1 MLPEVKFGVRTK
13 FVLSI
18 ILALLILGSLS
29 ALIMQTVLKS
39 VLLQSLTR
47 DGFTLGENLA
57 TAITEP
63 LLTEDVVSLHRMLR
77 DFKQSREDVAYL
89 YVLNQKGEVV
99 ASTFEGGFPRGL
111 LSLRGD
117 GVVIIRNERGEHIR
131 DLAIPVLEGKAGE
144 LHLGLTEELV
154 RARVSEAMR
163 KLMIGITLLLPIA
176 VMVGYA
182 FGSLITSPIREL
194 EVGAR
199 ALERG
204 ELDYRIKLKSR
215 DEFSVLAEAFNS
227 MASELERNIQEIKRY
242 SCSLEKLVEERTKEL
257 ILLQRINNLLNTGA
271 SLEEILNEITRGIV
285 KVFGYDSCAVHL
297 LEGED
302 RLVCRSY
309 YMDAAL
315 VKKLEELT
323 GKRAAGYE
331 MKLTEDSPISRIV
344 LNREPFLTDDI
355 EGLIKYHTQDRR
367 IRALARTIARLV
379 PARFGLGVPL
389 IAKEKVVGVIGIGSK
404 KPLEDVDVNRL
415 MNFASQA
422 GIAVEKAILEERLL
436 EYSRELER
444 KVEERTRQL
453 LHAERLA
460 TIGTLASG
468 VAHEINNPTTSI
480 MLDAERLRDEALS
493 DGEVREIAKEIVR
506 QVERIQKITRSLLM
520 FSRHAEIE
528 AREVDLNQIIEE
540 SLAVLKPKLKN
551 VRVEKRLGKLPSI
564 RGDPAQLQQ
573 VFVNLILNAV
583 QAMPKGG
590 RLTVETRREGG
601 EAVALI
607 SDTGVGI
614 PKEHLNRIFDPF
626 FTTKKVGEGTGL
638 GLSICLGIVERH
650 NGKIRVK
657 SKVGEGTTFT
667 VCLPLR

>member
-1 MLPEVKFGVRTK
+1 MLPEVKFGVRAK

-18 ILALLILGSLS
+18 ILALLILGALS
-29 ALIMQTVLKS
+29 AVIMQTVLKS
-39 VLLQSLTR
+39 VLLQGLTR

-63 LLTEDVVSLHRMLR
+63 LLTEDVVSLHRMLKE
-77 DFKQSREDVAYL
+77 FKSSREDVAYL
-89 YVLNQKGEVV
+89 YVLNQNGEVV

-111 LSLRGD
+111 LNLRGA
-117 GVVIIRNERGEHIR
+117 GVTTIKNERGEHIR

-154 RARVSEAMR
+154 RARVSEATR
-163 KLMIGITLLLPIA
+163 KLMLGITLLLPIA
-176 VMVGYA
+176 VLVGYA
-182 FGSLITSPIREL
+182 FGNLITTPIKEL

-204 ELDYRIKLKSR
+204 ELDYRIKLRSR

-227 MASELERNIQEIKRY
+227 MASELEKNIQEIKRY

-257 ILLQRINNLLNTGA
+257 LLLQRINNLLNTGA
-271 SLEEILNEITRGIV
+271 SLEEILDEITKGIV
-285 KVFGYDSCAVHL
+285 KVFGYDACAVHL
-297 LEGED
+297 LKGED
-302 RLVCRSY
+302 TLVCRSY
-309 YMDAAL
+309 YMDSAL
-315 VKKLEELT
+315 IKKLEELT
-323 GKRAAGYE
+323 GKRTDGYE
-331 MKLTEDSPISRIV
+331 MKLTEDNPISRIV
-344 LNREPFLTDDI
+344 FEREPFLTDDV
-355 EGLIKYHTQDRR
+355 ENLIKYHTQDRK
-367 IRALARTIARLV
+367 IRVLAKVITKLV
-379 PARFGLGVPL
+379 PARFGLGIPL
-389 IAKEKVVGVIGIGSK
+389 ISRERVVGVIGIGSR
-404 KPLEDVDVNRL
+404 KPLEDSDVTRL

-444 KVEERTRQL
+444 KVEERTKQL

-468 VAHEINNPTTSI
+468 VAHEINNPITSI
-480 MLDAERLRDEALS
+480 MLDAERIRDEML
-493 DGEVREIAKEIVR
+493 DEKEVKEIAKGIVK
-506 QVERIQKITRSLLM
+506 QVERIQRITRSLLM
-520 FSRHAEIE
+520 FSRHAEME
-528 AREVDLNQIIEE
+528 AREVDLNQIVEE
-540 SLAVLKPKLKN
+540 SLNVLKPKLKR
-551 VRVEKRLGKLPSI
+551 VTVEKRLEKLPHVW
-564 RGDPAQLQQ
+564 GDPAQLQQ

-583 QAMPKGG
+583 QAMPDGG
-590 RLTVETRREGG
+590 RLTVITRREGR
-601 EAVALI
+601 EVVAEV

-614 PKEHLNRIFDPF
+614 PEEHLSKIFDPF

-650 NGKIRVK
+650 NGRIEVK